1 MKWAGRFFEENRD
14 KVYPFDVDEMIQL
27 IKVISG
33 GRDSRLFELHNKV
46 SPLKGGVV
54 KVSQR

>member
-1 MKWAGRFFEENRD
+1 MGWPLEENRD

-33 GRDSRLFELHNKV
+33 GRDSRLF
-46 SPLKGGVV
+46 
-54 KVSQR
+54 